1 MKYFVSKIT
10 KEHIPVRRAL
20 PWVREGDDWRVVE
33 ADDDGWIP
41 WSGGA
46 CPLPDDYRCEIK
58 DRHTLT
64 RGCGEEFSWRH
75 KESSDSGSEW
85 NILAYRPILSETAEK
100 GEASSRMEAPAPS
113 PQSVFIRLR
122 QAVEA
127 AESLP
132 AIIAEID
139 ALLPDGYC
147 VFRCGSQPEKE
158 TDNANN

>member
-10 KEHIPVRRAL
+10 KEHIPVSRAL

-33 ADDDGWIP
+33 ADADGWIE
-41 WSGGA
+41 WSGGE
-46 CPLPDDYRCEIK
+46 CPLPNDHRYDIK
-58 DRHTLT
+58 SARYGRPILGFDKPQIYY
-64 RGCGEEFSWRH
+64 WRQ
-75 KESSDSGSEW
+75 DGD
-85 NILAYRPILSETAEK
+85 IAAYRPILSETAEK
-100 GEASSRMEAPAPS
+100 GEASSRMEAPALS

-147 VFRCGSQPEKE
+147 VFRFHSRPAKE